1 MFDGDIRDDLEK
13 AVESLGS
20 TSSGD
25 AGGGVQEE
33 SVKSNGSSADADQ
46 NIQAKESAVSTG
58 NEQKE
63 SKVDQ
68 TVESQDQTKTKPA
81 ETKEPLAP
89 PAQGAKAP
97 VSWKPEV
104 RETFAQLPAAAQQ
117 EILRREREIEGAL
130 RETADARKFT
140 TEMNQVLDPYRHL
153 IAAEGGT
160 YTTAVQSVMQSAAL
174 LRVGTP
180 QQKAELVADMV
191 TRFGIDLQILD
202 DVLSA
207 KLQGQPS
214 AAPQVDPN
222 IQHLQQQIGPVI
234 EFVNSLRSKQGEFQQ
249 NQQRTMQQQ
258 IDDFF
263 NDPANEFANDVRDDM
278 ADLLEVASRRGQQMT
293 LQQAYERATM
303 LHPTIS
309 QIVERR
315 RLAAAAAQQN
325 AAAQRAAQAGAS
337 LPSGGAPQQSGNEHV
352 GDDIRSALEAAMNRT
367 AGRV

>member
-13 AVESLGS
+13 AVESLGAA
-20 TSSGD
+20 SSGD
-25 AGGGVQEE
+25 SGAAEPTQTQQQGDPGSGDVKALDSKEPAVQDGVETQQTTE
-33 SVKSNGSSADADQ
+33 VKDA
-46 NIQAKESAVSTG
+46 QAAATEA
-58 NEQKE
+58 
-63 SKVDQ
+63 
-68 TVESQDQTKTKPA
+68 KPA
-81 ETKEPLAP
+81 ETKDPLAP
-89 PAQGAKAP
+89 PAQGVKAP

-130 RETADARKFT
+130 RDTADARKFT

-202 DVLSA
+202 GVLSA
-207 KLQGQPS
+207 KLQGQPA

-222 IQHLQQQIGPVI
+222 IQHLQQQLGPVI
-234 EFVNSLRSKQGEFQQ
+234 EFVNNLRSKQGEFQQ

-315 RLAAAAAQQN
+315 RLAASAAQQT
-325 AAAQRAAQAGAS
+325 AVAQRAAQAGAS

-367 AGRV
+367 TGRV

>member
-1 MFDGDIRDDLEK
+1 M
-13 AVESLGS
+13 
-20 TSSGD
+20 
-25 AGGGVQEE
+25 
-33 SVKSNGSSADADQ
+33 
-46 NIQAKESAVSTG
+46 
-58 NEQKE
+58 
-63 SKVDQ
+63 
-68 TVESQDQTKTKPA
+68 
-81 ETKEPLAP
+81 
-89 PAQGAKAP
+89 
-97 VSWKPEV
+97 
-104 RETFAQLPAAAQQ
+104 
-117 EILRREREIEGAL
+117 
-130 RETADARKFT
+130 
-140 TEMNQVLDPYRHL
+140 
-153 IAAEGGT
+153 
-160 YTTAVQSVMQSAAL
+160 
-174 LRVGTP
+174 
-180 QQKAELVADMV
+180 
-191 TRFGIDLQILD
+191 
-202 DVLSA
+202 
-207 KLQGQPS
+207 
-214 AAPQVDPN
+214 
-222 IQHLQQQIGPVI
+222 
-234 EFVNSLRSKQGEFQQ
+234 NSLRSKQGEFQQ